1 MERNITPKGQASRLR
16 LLQAAA
22 AEFATKGFT
31 ATKVSDIVKAA
42 GLTQAAFYLYFPS
55 KEAMFTELVQ
65 GFREQLHHLASAGA
79 ILDGISPEQVPH
91 QVKANLQAVFAFLG
105 AMPELTKIALIES
118 PEAEEIKSDMILMV
132 IDNMKKNQQAGYL
145 RKELVPEVA
154 ADCMMGMIDRLCM
167 KWLVTQDKDAKTLA
181 AEMADVLLYGILA

>member
-1 MERNITPKGQASRLR
+1 MERSITPKGQASRAR

-22 AEFATKGFT
+22 AEFAAKGFA

-55 KEAMFTELVQ
+55 KEAMFAELVQ
-65 GFREQLHHLASAGA
+65 EFREQLKHLASAGA
-79 ILDGISPEQVPH
+79 IVSGLPAEQVPV

-105 AMPELTKIALIES
+105 TMPELTKIALVES
-118 PEAEEIKSDMILMV
+118 PDAEAIKSEMIAMV
-132 IDNMKKNQQAGYL
+132 IENMKKNQEAGYV

-154 ADCMMGMIDRLCM
+154 AECMMGMVDRLCM
-167 KWLVTQDKDAKTLA
+167 KWLVTQDKDAETLA
-181 AEMADVLLYGILA
+181 AEMADVLMYGILA